1 MIHLNGWMSLQCTKI
16 HLTSRIS
23 LHAGCVMCRLQK
35 EVDVNASQMIFNF
48 SDVFKCWAFTVSLMR
63 ARLSCIYKIYVSP
76 HNALRNRQLLPL
88 PVDRQSALLHRALV
102 TGDLCCA
109 DLFCGCNLTHI
120 PSDSSL
126 KMCQILCKNP
136 LRHQGA
142 AGGPLGTLCVCAPMC
157 AVFQILLFCPKKTA
171 WTAPR
176 LVWGD
181 LRVAGA
187 LDAFQSVA
195 FSLSCG
201 LWGGRQGG
209 SETTTEDEDCKWL
222 CSRTSVW
229 I

>member
-136 LRHQGA
+136 LRHHGA

-157 AVFQILLFCPKKTA
+157 AVFQILLFCPQE
-171 WTAPR
+171 
-176 LVWGD
+176 D
-181 LRVAGA
+181 S
-187 LDAFQSVA
+187 LDCSTPGVGRSA
-195 FSLSCG
+195 
-201 LWGGRQGG
+201 GGRSTWCLSKCGFQPQLWVMGWQTRRIWDHDG
-209 SETTTEDEDCKWL
+209 RWGL
-222 CSRTSVW
+222 QMAVL
-229 I
+229 